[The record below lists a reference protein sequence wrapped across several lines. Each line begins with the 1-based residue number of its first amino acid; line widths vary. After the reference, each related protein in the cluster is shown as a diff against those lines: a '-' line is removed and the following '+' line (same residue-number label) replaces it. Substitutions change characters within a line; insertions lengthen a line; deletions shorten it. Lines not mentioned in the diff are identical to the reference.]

1 MLMGRLTKGFV
12 LIDVLSALLIAVVA
26 ILLTLSSITLAAR
39 TAKLAKERV
48 IQLIS
53 TRNENV
59 KKKETLFFS
68 EKKEKP
74 EDEHF

>member
-12 LIDVLSALLIAVVA
+12 LIDVLSALLIATVA
-26 ILLTLSSITLAAR
+26 ILLTLSSIALAAR

-48 IQLIS
+48 IQLVS

-59 KKKETLFFS
+59 NKRATVFS
-68 EKKEKP
+68 QEKP
-74 EDEHF
+74 EDENF

>member
-1 MLMGRLTKGFV
+1 MFMGRLTKGFV
-12 LIDVLSALLIAVVA
+12 LIDVLSALLIASVA
-26 ILLTLSSITLAAR
+26 ILLTLSSIALAAR

-48 IQLIS
+48 IELIS

-59 KKKETLFFS
+59 NKRETLFLS
-68 EKKEKP
+68 EKPKKP

>member
-1 MLMGRLTKGFV
+1 MGRVTKGFV
-12 LIDVLSALLIAVVA
+12 LIDVLSALLIATVA
-26 ILLTLSSITLAAR
+26 ILLTLSSIALAAR

-59 KKKETLFFS
+59 NKKETVFFS
-68 EKKEKP
+68 GKSEKP
-74 EDEHF
+74 EDDHF

>member
-12 LIDVLSALLIAVVA
+12 LIDVLSALLIATVA
-26 ILLTLSSITLAAR
+26 ILLTLSSIALAAR

-48 IQLIS
+48 IRLIS

-59 KKKETLFFS
+59 DKRETVFFS
-68 EKKEKP
+68 EKSEKP

>member
-1 MLMGRLTKGFV
+1 MGRLTKGFV
-12 LIDVLSALLIAVVA
+12 LIDVLSALLIATVA
-26 ILLTLSSITLAAR
+26 ILLTLSSIALAAR

-48 IQLIS
+48 IRLIS

-59 KKKETLFFS
+59 DKRETVFFS
-68 EKKEKP
+68 EKSEKP

>member
-12 LIDVLSALLIAVVA
+12 LIDVLSALLIATVA
-26 ILLTLSSITLAAR
+26 ILLTLSSIALAAR
-39 TAKLAKERV
+39 TAKLVKERV

-59 KKKETLFFS
+59 KERETLFYP
-68 EKKEKP
+68 EKP
-74 EDEHF
+74 LDEHF